1 MDRWSGNNLPEFL
14 ILCETA
20 VLNYIK
26 QHWRGNFS
34 LVHAFWVNLVL
45 LFFALGFLERFIFPP
60 YIEDEIAV
68 TASVFIYAVVVK
80 LIIYPWQVVGVLRTC
95 DLRIK
100 SNTGRSWATAA
111 QTALVLSLAV
121 TLLATIETWQSLQ
134 VFKRD
139 MLLKEV
145 SSPEPLYSLDLIE
158 QETLIHL
165 RGPFQIG
172 ITNRVADMI
181 ERYPEITG
189 IILDS
194 EGGQIYE
201 GRGLARLIRDNNLQT
216 FSLDQCLSSCTTAF
230 VAGTTRTLGINARLG
245 FHQYKTYSLI
255 PSIDVVAEQ
264 AKDMAIFVEQGVS
277 PEFLEKIFIHPPKSM
292 WWPEIDELIN
302 AGVVHQTG
310 YSPGN
315 PY

>member
-1 MDRWSGNNLPEFL
+1 VDRWSGNYLTEFL

-34 LVHAFWVNLVL
+34 LVYAFWVNLVL
-45 LFFALGFLERFIFPP
+45 LFILLGILELFLFPP
-60 YIEDEIAV
+60 YIENESAV
-68 TASVFIYAVVVK
+68 TAAVIAYFIVVK
-80 LIIYPWQVVGVLRTC
+80 LIVYPWQVIGVLRIC

-100 SNTGRSWATAA
+100 SDTGRSWATAA
-111 QTALVLSLAV
+111 QIALVVSLAV

-139 MLLKEV
+139 MQLEEV

-158 QETLIHL
+158 RETLIHL

-277 PEFLEKIFIHPPKSM
+277 SEFLEKIFIQPPKSM

-315 PY
+315 P

>member
-1 MDRWSGNNLPEFL
+1 MLKYLR
-14 ILCETA
+14 
-20 VLNYIK
+20 
-26 QHWRGNFS
+26 QHWRGNLS
-34 LVHAFWVNLVL
+34 LTRSFWVNLVL
-45 LFFALGFLERFIFPP
+45 LFILFGILERFLFPP
-60 YIEDEIAV
+60 YIENESAV
-68 TASVFIYAVVVK
+68 TTAVIAYFIVVK
-80 LIIYPWQVVGVLRTC
+80 LIVYPWQVVGVLRTC

-100 SNTGRSWATAA
+100 SDTGRSWATAA
-111 QTALVLSLAV
+111 QIALVVSLAV

-172 ITNRVADMI
+172 ITNRVADLI

-216 FSLDQCLSSCTTAF
+216 YSLEQCLSSCTTAF

-255 PSIDVVAEQ
+255 PSIDVAAEQ
-264 AKDMAIFVEQGVS
+264 AKDMAIFEQQGVS

-292 WWPEIDELIN
+292 WWPEIGVLIN

-315 PY
+315 P

>member
-1 MDRWSGNNLPEFL
+1 MLKYLR
-14 ILCETA
+14 
-20 VLNYIK
+20 
-26 QHWRGNFS
+26 QHWRGNLS
-34 LVHAFWVNLVL
+34 LTRSFWVNLVL
-45 LFFALGFLERFIFPP
+45 LFILLGILERFLFPP
-60 YIEDEIAV
+60 YIENESAV
-68 TASVFIYAVVVK
+68 TAAVIAYFIVVK
-80 LIIYPWQVVGVLRTC
+80 LIVYPWQVVGVLRTC

-100 SNTGRSWATAA
+100 SDTGRSWATAA
-111 QTALVLSLAV
+111 QIALVVSLAV

-172 ITNRVADMI
+172 ITNRVADLI

-216 FSLDQCLSSCTTAF
+216 FSLEQCLSSCTTAF

-264 AKDMAIFVEQGVS
+264 SKDMAIFEQQGVS
-277 PEFLEKIFIHPPKSM
+277 PDFLEKLFTHPPEEM

-315 PY
+315 P

>member
-1 MDRWSGNNLPEFL
+1 
-14 ILCETA
+14 
-20 VLNYIK
+20 VLKYLR
-26 QHWRGNFS
+26 QHWRGNLS
-34 LVHAFWVNLVL
+34 LTRAFWVNLVL
-45 LFFALGFLERFIFPP
+45 LFILLGILERFLFPP
-60 YIEDEIAV
+60 YIENESAV
-68 TASVFIYAVVVK
+68 TTAVIAYFIVVK
-80 LIIYPWQVVGVLRTC
+80 LIVYPWQVVGVLRTC

-100 SNTGRSWATAA
+100 SDTGRSWATAA
-111 QTALVLSLAV
+111 QIALVVSLAV

-134 VFKRD
+134 LFKRD
-139 MLLKEV
+139 MLLREV

-172 ITNRVADMI
+172 ITNRVADLI

-216 FSLDQCLSSCTTAF
+216 FSLEQCLSSCTTAF

-264 AKDMAIFVEQGVS
+264 SKDMAIFVEQGVS
-277 PEFLEKIFIHPPKSM
+277 PEFLEKIFIHPPNSM
-292 WWPEIDELIN
+292 WWPEIGELIN

-315 PY
+315 P

>member
-1 MDRWSGNNLPEFL
+1 VFK
-14 ILCETA
+14 
-20 VLNYIK
+20 YIE
-26 QHWRGNFS
+26 QHWRGNLS
-34 LVHAFWVNLVL
+34 LNRSFWVNLVL
-45 LFFALGFLERFIFPP
+45 LFILFGILERFLFPP
-60 YIEDEIAV
+60 YIENELAV
-68 TASVFIYAVVVK
+68 TTAVIAYFIVVK
-80 LIIYPWQVVGVLRTC
+80 LIVYPWQVVGVLRTC
-95 DLRIK
+95 DLRIR
-100 SNTGRSWATAA
+100 SDTGRSWATAA
-111 QTALVLSLAV
+111 QIGLVVSLAV

-139 MLLKEV
+139 LVLKGV
-145 SSPEPLYSLDLIE
+145 SPPEPLYSLDLIE
-158 QETLIHL
+158 QDTLIHL

-181 ERYPEITG
+181 ERYPEIRG

-216 FSLDQCLSSCTTAF
+216 FSLDRCLSSCTTAF

-255 PSIDVVAEQ
+255 PSIDVAAEQ
-264 AKDMAIFVEQGVS
+264 AKDMAIFEQQGVS
-277 PEFLEKIFIHPPKSM
+277 SDFLEKLFTHPPEEM

-302 AGVVHQTG
+302 AGVVHQAG

-315 PY
+315 P

>member
-1 MDRWSGNNLPEFL
+1 MLKYLR
-14 ILCETA
+14 
-20 VLNYIK
+20 
-26 QHWRGNFS
+26 QHWRGNLS
-34 LVHAFWVNLVL
+34 LTRSFWVNLVL
-45 LFFALGFLERFIFPP
+45 LFILLGILERFLFPP
-60 YIEDEIAV
+60 YIENESAV
-68 TASVFIYAVVVK
+68 TTAVIAYFIVVK
-80 LIIYPWQVVGVLRTC
+80 LIVYPWQVVGVLRTC

-100 SNTGRSWATAA
+100 SDTGRSWATAA
-111 QTALVLSLAV
+111 QIALVVSLAV

-134 VFKRD
+134 LFKRD
-139 MLLKEV
+139 MLLREV

-172 ITNRVADMI
+172 ITNRVANLI

-201 GRGLARLIRDNNLQT
+201 GRGLARLIRDNNLHT

-245 FHQYKTYSLI
+245 FHRYKTYHLL

-277 PEFLEKIFIHPPKSM
+277 QEFLEKIFIHPPKSM

-315 PY
+315 SY

>member
-1 MDRWSGNNLPEFL
+1 MFK
-14 ILCETA
+14 
-20 VLNYIK
+20 YIE
-26 QHWRGNFS
+26 QHWRGNLS
-34 LVHAFWVNLVL
+34 LNLSFWVNLVL
-45 LFFALGFLERFIFPP
+45 LFILFGILERFLFPP
-60 YIEDEIAV
+60 YIENESAV
-68 TASVFIYAVVVK
+68 TAAVIAYFIVVK
-80 LIIYPWQVVGVLRTC
+80 LIVYPWQVVGVLRTC

-100 SNTGRSWATAA
+100 SDTGRSWATAA
-111 QTALVLSLAV
+111 QIGLVVSLAV

-139 MLLKEV
+139 LVLKGV
-145 SSPEPLYSLDLIE
+145 SPPEPLYSLDLIE
-158 QETLIHL
+158 QDTLIHL

-181 ERYPEITG
+181 ERYPEIRG

-201 GRGLARLIRDNNLQT
+201 GRGLARLIREHNLQT
-216 FSLDQCLSSCTTAF
+216 FSLDRCLSSCTTAF

-255 PSIDVVAEQ
+255 PSIDVAAEQ
-264 AKDMAIFVEQGVS
+264 AKDMAIFEQQGVS
-277 PEFLEKIFIHPPKSM
+277 SDFLEKLFTHPPEEM

-315 PY
+315 P

>member
-1 MDRWSGNNLPEFL
+1 MLKYLR
-14 ILCETA
+14 
-20 VLNYIK
+20 
-26 QHWRGNFS
+26 QHWRGNLS
-34 LVHAFWVNLVL
+34 LTRAFWVNLVL
-45 LFFALGFLERFIFPP
+45 LFILLGILERFLFPP
-60 YIEDEIAV
+60 YIENESAV
-68 TASVFIYAVVVK
+68 TTAVIAYFIVVK
-80 LIIYPWQVVGVLRTC
+80 LIVYPWQVVGVLRTC

-100 SNTGRSWATAA
+100 SDTGRSWATAA
-111 QTALVLSLAV
+111 QIALVVSLAV

-139 MLLKEV
+139 LVLKGV
-145 SSPEPLYSLDLIE
+145 SPPEPLYSLDLIE
-158 QETLIHL
+158 QDTLIHL

-181 ERYPEITG
+181 ERYPEIRG

-201 GRGLARLIRDNNLQT
+201 GRGLARLIREHNLQT
-216 FSLDQCLSSCTTAF
+216 FSLDRCLSSCTTAF

-255 PSIDVVAEQ
+255 PSIDVAAEQ
-264 AKDMAIFVEQGVS
+264 AKDMAIFEQQGVS

-292 WWPEIDELIN
+292 WWPEIGVLIN

-315 PY
+315 P

>member
-1 MDRWSGNNLPEFL
+1 MLK
-14 ILCETA
+14 
-20 VLNYIK
+20 YIE
-26 QHWRGNFS
+26 QHWRGNLS
-34 LVHAFWVNLVL
+34 LNLSFWVNLVL
-45 LFFALGFLERFIFPP
+45 LFILFGILERFLFPP
-60 YIEDEIAV
+60 YIENELAV
-68 TASVFIYAVVVK
+68 TTAVIAYFIVVK
-80 LIIYPWQVVGVLRTC
+80 LIVYPWQVVGVLRAS
-95 DLRIK
+95 DLRIE
-100 SNTGRSWATAA
+100 SDTGRLWATAA
-111 QTALVLSLAV
+111 QIALVVSLAV

-139 MLLKEV
+139 LVLRGL
-145 SSPEPLYSLDLIE
+145 SPPEPLYSLDLIE
-158 QETLIHL
+158 QDTLIHL

-181 ERYPEITG
+181 ERYPEIRG

-201 GRGLARLIRDNNLQT
+201 GRGLARLIRENKLKT

-230 VAGTTRTLGINARLG
+230 VAGRIRTLGTNARLG

-264 AKDMAIFVEQGVS
+264 AKDMAIFVEQGVL
-277 PEFLEKIFIHPPKSM
+277 PEFLDKVFMRPPEEM
-292 WWPEIDELIN
+292 WWPDIDELVN

-310 YSPGN
+310 FTLDN
-315 PY
+315 

>member
-1 MDRWSGNNLPEFL
+1 MLKYLR
-14 ILCETA
+14 
-20 VLNYIK
+20 
-26 QHWRGNFS
+26 QHWRGNLS
-34 LVHAFWVNLVL
+34 LTRAFWVNLVL
-45 LFFALGFLERFIFPP
+45 LFILLGILERFLFPP
-60 YIEDEIAV
+60 YIENESAV
-68 TASVFIYAVVVK
+68 TTAVIVYFIVVK
-80 LIIYPWQVVGVLRTC
+80 LIVYPWQVVGVLRTC

-100 SNTGRSWATAA
+100 SDTGRSWATAA
-111 QTALVLSLAV
+111 QIALVVSLAV

-172 ITNRVADMI
+172 ITNRVADLI

-216 FSLDQCLSSCTTAF
+216 FSLEQCLSSCTTAF

-255 PSIDVVAEQ
+255 PSIDVAAEQ
-264 AKDMAIFVEQGVS
+264 AKDMAIFEQQGVS
-277 PEFLEKIFIHPPKSM
+277 SDFLEKLFTHPPEEM
-292 WWPEIDELIN
+292 WWPEIDVLIN

-315 PY
+315 